1 MKRYLRHIRGYHHNR
16 ECYINKKKRKERQ
29 LEKGID
35 KRPEVAIKRQRI
47 GDFEGDTVVG
57 KDHGATGRI
66 GTLVD
71 RRTRHLIAFLL
82 PLLTSREQALP
93 EDEKELNRLTMSI

>member
-16 ECYINKKKRKERQ
+16 KCYINKKKRKERQ